1 MDTTTLPAP
10 AANDPAANDPAALDP
25 AANAPAKRLPLATL
39 AVLAVVGFVLVAMET
54 MPAGLLPSIADGM
67 ATSEGTVGLFVS
79 AYALG
84 TVLITI
90 PAITLTRGM
99 RRKPLLLGAM
109 LGLIL
114 ANSATAISSDV
125 TLSLVSR
132 FVAGAFS
139 GVIWGMLAAYGRK
152 ISPPS
157 RAGVSLAIVSAG
169 APVGFALGTPLG
181 SWLGTTFDWRWAFAG
196 LTVVAVI
203 AGGFIAAIA
212 PDAEGQ
218 PGTSRLPLGRV
229 FRIPGIAVILA
240 VIFTWMLAHNTI
252 YTYISPYLRTT
263 GSTLTADVELFL
275 FGVASIAGII
285 ITGALLDRH
294 PRLLLHGSVTLFIAA
309 AVVLLV
315 GRASAPA
322 VIAATVLW
330 GITFGGAAAQ
340 LQAALTTTGGAD
352 SDVANSFLPVAFNL
366 AIFTAGVLGAAL
378 LTKFS
383 ALVLAVVMIIAGMA
397 ALALT
402 FYGRRTAFPARL

>member
-1 MDTTTLPAP
+1 MNTTTLPASTP
-10 AANDPAANDPAALDP
+10 EATEKPQ
-25 AANAPAKRLPLATL
+25 RLPLATL
-39 AVLAVVGFVLVAMET
+39 SALAVIGFVLVAMET
-54 MPAGLLPSIADGM
+54 MPAGLLPVIATGM
-67 ATSEGTVGLFVS
+67 GTSEGTVGLFVS

-84 TVLITI
+84 TVIVTI
-90 PAITLTRGM
+90 PAITLTRGL
-99 RRKPLLLGAM
+99 RRKHLLLVAI

-114 ANSATAISSDV
+114 ANSVTALSSDV
-125 TLSLVSR
+125 PLSLVSR

-139 GVIWGMLAAYGRK
+139 GIIWGMLAAYGRK

-157 RAGVSLAIVSAG
+157 RAGLSLAIVSVG

-181 SWLGTTFDWRWAFAG
+181 SWLGTTFDWRWAFTGLSAVALLAG
-196 LTVVAVI
+196 VI
-203 AGGFIAAIA
+203 IASIA

-218 PGTSRLPLGRV
+218 PGSSRLPLVRV

-252 YTYISPYLRTT
+252 YTYIAPYLRTT
-263 GSTLTADVELFL
+263 NTGLTADVELFI

-285 ITGALLDRH
+285 ITGALLDKH
-294 PRLLLHGSVTLFIAA
+294 PRPLLHGSVALFISA
-309 AVVLLV
+309 AVMLLL
-315 GRASAPA
+315 GHAFLSA

-366 AIFTAGVLGAAL
+366 AIFTAGILGAAL
-378 LTKFS
+378 LTTFN
-383 ALVLAVVMIIAGMA
+383 ALVLAIVMILAGLA
-397 ALALT
+397 ALLLT
-402 FYGRRTAFPARL
+402 IYGRRTAFPARL